1 MLFPWGYSNA
11 NVSGGC
17 EIVGRMPSLRASVVQ
32 SDCLAFLQSLPD
44 ASVDLIATDPAYSG
58 MNRHLLLGRG
68 RIVGDYRKAGGED
81 QKWFT
86 EFQDDP
92 DTFRLLLGQFHRVL
106 KDQRHLY
113 VMFDSFS
120 LLTLGHLVRERFD
133 VKNLIVWDKMLLGM
147 GHHFRRRHELV
158 LFASKGKRPLTRRDL
173 PDVWRI
179 RRIARAPYPTQK
191 PVEVF
196 EAMLCASVTPGFTV
210 CDPFAGSGSAAIAAL
225 RQGCHFIG
233 ADISP
238 RACRL
243 ANDRI
248 ARFSAEGWDPLQPEA
263 AEDHHQLPFWRGQVN
278 PSRRPR
284 APSISRTSAA
294 PIRAQ
299 SAK

>member
-1 MLFPWGYSNA
+1 
-11 NVSGGC
+11 
-17 EIVGRMPSLRASVVQ
+17 
-32 SDCLAFLQSLPD
+32 
-44 ASVDLIATDPAYSG
+44 VDLIATDPAYSG

-68 RIVGDYRKAGGED
+68 RIVGDYRKAGAEG
-81 QKWFT
+81 QKWFS

-92 DTFRLLLGQFHRVL
+92 ETFRYLLAEFHRVL
-106 KDQRHLY
+106 RNQRHLY
-113 VMFDSFS
+113 VMFDSYS
-120 LLTLGHLVRERFD
+120 LLSLGHLVREKFD

-158 LFASKGKRPLTRRDL
+158 LFASKGKRPLARRDL

-196 EAMLCASVTPGFTV
+196 EAMLCASVQPGYTV

-225 RQGCHFIG
+225 RHGCHFIG

-243 ANDRI
+243 ATERI
-248 ARFSAEGWDPLQPEA
+248 ARFSVDGRDPLQPDA
-263 AEDHHQLPFWRGQVN
+263 AADHHQPPFWRGPLS

-284 APSISRTSAA
+284 AASTSRTSAA

-299 SAK
+299 TAR